1 MDTSTYHFKVGR
13 IDCTAVSDGQFTY
26 APPLFPPPAPFLF
39 ANAPPDRCRQVLQGA
54 GLDPQTWVEWT
65 SPYTCLLLNIAGRL
79 VLVDTGAGGLG
90 PGTGRLLESLA
101 PAGVGPEDIDT
112 VVLTHAHPDHLGGN
126 TDAEGGL
133 RFAAAE
139 WVISKREWEFWTGGE
154 AEREVPEHSR
164 DVLLGYAQRNLSV
177 LGDRVRLVGGEEEI
191 LPGVRIVPAP
201 GHTPGQVALSVTS
214 GGESLYVLSDVVLH
228 PVHLAQPDWVA
239 AVDMLPREVVATRR
253 SLLERAATD
262 QALVMAFHFP
272 FPGLG
277 RVTPEGEGWRWIPQE
292 DRVSAV

>member
-13 IDCTAVSDGQFTY
+13 IDCTAVSDGHFVY
-26 APPLFPPPAPFLF
+26 APPLFPPGAAFLF
-39 ANAPPDRCRQVLQGA
+39 ANAPADRRRQVLEGA
-54 GLDPQTWVEWT
+54 GIDPQEWIEWT
-65 SPYTCLLLNIAGRL
+65 SPYTCLLLSIAGRL

-90 PGTGRLLESLA
+90 PGTGRLPESLA
-101 PAGVGPEDIDT
+101 LAGVVPEDIDT

-126 TDAEGGL
+126 TDSEGSL

-139 WVISKREWEFWTGGE
+139 WVISEREWEFWTGGE
-154 AEREVPEHSR
+154 AARELPEHGR

-177 LGDRVRLVGGEEEI
+177 LEDRVRLVGGEEEI

-214 GGESLYVLSDVVLH
+214 EGESLYVLSDVVLH
-228 PVHLAQPDWVA
+228 PAHLAEPEWVA
-239 AVDMLPREVVATRR
+239 MVDMLPPEVVATRR

-277 RVTPEGEGWRWIPQE
+277 RVAPDGEGWMWIPRE
-292 DRVSAV
+292 NRVSAV